1 MKLGVLFILIILLV
15 AVAAQ
20 VYLFAVK
27 EKKVSADFSELE
39 GKIKEASDK
48 NSNLGAQLEYY
59 LNPVN
64 LEKELRARFNY
75 KRPGEK
81 VIIIV
86 PKNETTT
93 NQ

>member
-1 MKLGVLFILIILLV
+1 MKLGVLFILIILLA

-27 EKKVSADFSELE
+27 EKKVGADFSELE
-39 GKIKEASDK
+39 KNIKEASDK
-48 NSNLGAQLEYY
+48 NSSFRAQLEYY

-64 LEKELRARFNY
+64 LEKELKARFNY
-75 KRPGEK
+75 KRSGEK

-86 PKNETTT
+86 PREVT
-93 NQ
+93 ND